1 MPPKGTTAA
10 VGGKAARKGKGA
22 GGGAAAADPMEELRN
37 MEDIHEVLAKAQQL
51 RNYFQTERDKVNAM
65 WEITKKELE
74 NEQYRLQ
81 NVESEIEELER
92 DHQVEMKVY
101 KQRVRYLLYDHRV
114 TVKQLK
120 DESDAALR
128 AAETAHQQ
136 RVQQLETERQHRLSG
151 METAREAQ
159 ENRIMEQRDGHQYM
173 LSVTKRR
180 NHQKELARLQTAYEA
195 KLSTLREDLELRRRA
210 EIQDS
215 EERYHVHINQ
225 LIQQHEEKFKEMKE
239 YYNHITHN
247 NLEIIRSLKDEIA
260 TMKKNDEQNE
270 SLMYEIEKENGSLA
284 APLEQVEKEVAELQ
298 VKKQQH
304 IQDKQSL
311 RTSRTRFKALQ
322 QQLQTLRQDK
332 EMLEEQY
339 KSVYNEREDLRSR
352 FETALREA
360 VDIVAERNNALQQNL
375 VEAHAKLEQ
384 RDAQLGGVLR
394 AMNLEP
400 AAMELIS
407 DEIDG
412 EIHAK
417 NQTIK
422 DLHFELRQLEKRVGA
437 MVEEYERRC
446 RAMGVAPLDRASVL
460 RV

>member
-1 MPPKGTTAA
+1 MPPKRVAG
-10 VGGKAARKGKGA
+10 KGKGGGA
-22 GGGAAAADPMEELRN
+22 GGAGAAADPMAELRN

-51 RNYFQTERDKVNAM
+51 RNYFQTERDKVNSM
-65 WEITKKELE
+65 WDITKKELE
-74 NEQYRLQ
+74 NSQYGLQ
-81 NVESEIEELER
+81 NIESEIEELER

-101 KQRVRYLLYDHRV
+101 KQKVRHLLYDHRV
-114 TVKQLK
+114 AVKQLK

-128 AAETAHQQ
+128 GAETAHQQ
-136 RVQQLETERQHRLSG
+136 RIQQLETERQQRMSG
-151 METAREAQ
+151 MEAARESQ
-159 ENRIMEQRDGHQYM
+159 EGHIMEQRDGHQYM
-173 LSVTKRR
+173 LTVTKRR
-180 NHQKELARLQTAYEA
+180 NHEKELARRQTAYEA

-210 EIQDS
+210 EIQDA
-215 EERYHVHINQ
+215 EERYHMHINE
-225 LIQQHEEKFKEMKE
+225 LIRQHEEKFSEMKN
-239 YYNHITHN
+239 YYNHITQN

-270 SLMYEIEKENGSLA
+270 SLMYEIEKENSSLA

-311 RTSRTRFKALQ
+311 RTSRTRYKALQ
-322 QQLQTLRQDK
+322 QQLDTLRQDK
-332 EMLEEQY
+332 ELLEEQY
-339 KSVYNEREDLRSR
+339 KSVYNEREDLRAK
-352 FETALREA
+352 FESALREA
-360 VDIVAERNNALQQNL
+360 MDIVAERNNSLQQNL

-384 RDAQLGGVLR
+384 RDAQLDGVLR

-407 DEIDG
+407 EEIDDEIQV
-412 EIHAK
+412 K

-422 DLHFELRQLEKRVGA
+422 DLHFELRKLEKRVSA

-446 RAMGVAPLDRASVL
+446 RAVGVTPLDRASVL
-460 RV
+460 CV